1 MRDIIVIRRKCT
13 FKTAKGHQF
22 KEKEKKKKKKRR
34 KEGETMENSARERG
48 AEFGR
53 NNNIPMAISLEST
66 VGSCWCFDI
75 LFFSHSSTN
84 WPERFEGT
92 QSDGNHHL
100 NVSGKQKEIILQSS
114 FGRRPISFYSTVGS
128 CSFLDRWCA

>member
-66 VGSCWCFDI
+66 VGSC
-75 LFFSHSSTN
+75 
-84 WPERFEGT
+84 
-92 QSDGNHHL
+92 
-100 NVSGKQKEIILQSS
+100 
-114 FGRRPISFYSTVGS
+114 
-128 CSFLDRWCA
+128 